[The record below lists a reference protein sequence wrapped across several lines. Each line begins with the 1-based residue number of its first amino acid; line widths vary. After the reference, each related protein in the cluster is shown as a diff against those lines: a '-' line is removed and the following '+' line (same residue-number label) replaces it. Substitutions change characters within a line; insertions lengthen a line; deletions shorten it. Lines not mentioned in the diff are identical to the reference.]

1 VAPLA
6 LIHQWK
12 REIENRTKNGMFSVH
27 IHHGSTQLKKVGD
40 FLQYDVVITTYGTLM
55 AGYRKRQSQVVLIE
69 ASNQI
74 PKKKNMTDVEREYW
88 QDWLEERKGVMF
100 QLEWYR
106 IILDEAQY
114 LL

>member
-1 VAPLA
+1 
-6 LIHQWK
+6 
-12 REIENRTKNGMFSVH
+12 MFSVH

-55 AGYRKRQSQVVLIE
+55 AGYRKCQSQVVLMV

-74 PKKKNMTDVEREYW
+74 PKKKNMTDAEREYW

-114 LL
+114 LLA